1 MCAGSLE
8 RNLLPLVESE
18 ALQALAVQA
27 QPVQVAVSGVAFP
40 HPEKVR
46 CGSSSSS
53 SSRKGASSC

>member
-1 MCAGSLE
+1 MWPGSLE

-46 CGSSSSS
+46 HGDDAAAAAAAAAA
-53 SSRKGASSC
+53 G

>member
-1 MCAGSLE
+1 VCAGSLE

-18 ALQALAVQA
+18 ALQALAVEA

-46 CGSSSSS
+46 RMTQQQQQQDEGQL
-53 SSRKGASSC
+53 SC